1 MRFSANAIK
10 LLQLSNKVKITME
23 INKRISKRNS
33 LKRLSTV
40 DQEFT
45 NRRIPIKT
53 SSNAKV
59 KKVVKLLVELSRLPR
74 EAKVES

>member
-1 MRFSANAIK
+1 
-10 LLQLSNKVKITME
+10 ME

-59 KKVVKLLVELSRLPR
+59 KKVVKLLAELSRLPR

>member
-1 MRFSANAIK
+1 
-10 LLQLSNKVKITME
+10 ME

-59 KKVVKLLVELSRLPR
+59 KKVVKLVELSRLLR